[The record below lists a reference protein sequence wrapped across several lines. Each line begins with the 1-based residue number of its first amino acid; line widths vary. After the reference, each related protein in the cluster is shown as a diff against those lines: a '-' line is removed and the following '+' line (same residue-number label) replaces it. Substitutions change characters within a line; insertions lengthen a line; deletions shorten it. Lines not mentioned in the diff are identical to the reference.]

1 MLWWHKF
8 FGEKR
13 KDEPSTPVNGA
24 DKSMSGADVVECLVS
39 MSEMRV
45 DALMVPRADIIAA
58 SLATEPRHILKRMR
72 QHHVDIVPLY
82 RDSLDHIVGCV
93 RAWDLAL
100 LPEGAKTSSLIKHL
114 EEPLYV
120 VASAQVL
127 DVFAE
132 MRTRETPAAVVLDE
146 YGGVDGFVT
155 MADLMLAVSKEISR
169 LRGAKQHWSWT
180 EEKDDSFI
188 IDARCPLDSFE
199 KEATP
204 LRQKGAYRDCDTVGG
219 LVFALVGRVPER
231 GEVIVYDKHWEF
243 DILDVDMRRIRRVR
257 LRRPHDKSPQKE
269 GTSPQST

>member
-1 MLWWHKF
+1 MSWWRELF
-8 FGEKR
+8 WQR
-13 KDEPSTPVNGA
+13 SPQDEPSTPLNGTG
-24 DKSMSGADVVECLVS
+24 KSMSGTDVLECLVS

-72 QHHVDIVPLY
+72 QHRVDVVPLY

-100 LPEGAKTSSLIKHL
+100 LPEGAKTSSIVKDM

-132 MRTRETPAAVVLDE
+132 MRTREIPAAVVLDE

-155 MADLMLAVSKEISR
+155 MADLMFAVSKEISR
-169 LRGAKQHWSWT
+169 LRGAKQHWSWMK
-180 EEKDDSFI
+180 ENNDSFI
-188 IDARCPLDSFE
+188 IDARCPLESFE
-199 KEATP
+199 KEVVS
-204 LRQKGAYRDCDTVGG
+204 LRRRDIYQDCDTVGG

-231 GEVIVYDKHWEF
+231 GEVITYDKNWEF

-257 LRRPHDKSPQKE
+257 LRRTQKIDAP
-269 GTSPQST
+269 TH